1 MDKQNSNN
9 NESKKK
15 NTKKKPQRKSGTQN
29 YNNGNKILLEGFK
42 NQEEERISEPEYRTM
57 EITQS
62 REQKAER
69 LKKDKQCLEACEYL
83 GRRKDQ
89 KEYVKN

>member
-1 MDKQNSNN
+1 
-9 NESKKK
+9 
-15 NTKKKPQRKSGTQN
+15 
-29 YNNGNKILLEGFK
+29 
-42 NQEEERISEPEYRTM
+42 M